1 MIIEIV
7 IWVVIVFGLIILGLL
22 LWFLDKEDRKEKKQ
36 WKQNQKYIIEREKL
50 SKKRDEERELKLK
63 LDEERELKLK
73 LDQDSKLT
81 ILKNQFILK
90 YDKDENGTIDLV
102 EEKDEIN
109 ILLNKHQKIIVEK
122 GKEYNQNYIQQF
134 IKVSNYLKDKRKN
147 IQLIFESLK
156 NEGDL
161 KSFENYVEVLDDDIH
176 SYNLILFNSLNL
188 IVSLIDDNQIAF
200 YQIYETFDTLN
211 MFDSKHEK
219 DVSQKLTN
227 IGDNLKNLM
236 DEVSRMGDKITN
248 AIGEL
253 TYVTEESNNQLNEQL
268 SEIDSTLKVGNLI
281 STINTYQNYK
291 NNRNTK
297 NLRG

>member
-1 MIIEIV
+1 MSKEL
-7 IWVVIVFGLIILGLL
+7 IWCFILFLLGVVLSIWGVV
-22 LWFLDKEDRKEKKQ
+22 KENKKKDKQ
-36 WKQNQKYIIEREKL
+36 WKQKQKEIIDREKL
-50 SKKRDEERELKLK
+50 SKKLDEERELKLK

-134 IKVSNYLKDKRKN
+134 IKVSNYLKYKRKN

-268 SEIDSTLKVGNLI
+268 NEIDSTLKVGNLI

-291 NNRNTK
+291 NNKNTK
-297 NLRG
+297 SLRE

>member
-7 IWVVIVFGLIILGLL
+7 IWVVIVFGLIILGLV
-22 LWFLDKEDRKEKKQ
+22 LWFLDKEDRKEKKRR
-36 WKQNQKYIIEREKL
+36 KQNQKDIIEREKL
-50 SKKRDEERELKLK
+50 SKKLDEERELKLK

-156 NEGDL
+156 DEGDL
-161 KSFENYVEVLDDDIH
+161 KSFDNYVEVLDDDIH

-253 TYVTEESNNQLNEQL
+253 TYVTEESNEQLSNQL
-268 SEIDSTLKVGNLI
+268 SEIDSTMKVGNLI
-281 STINTYQNYK
+281 NTINTYQNYK
-291 NNRNTK
+291 TNRKLNS
-297 NLRG
+297 

>member
-1 MIIEIV
+1 KQKEII
-7 IWVVIVFGLIILGLL
+7 
-22 LWFLDKEDRKEKKQ
+22 D
-36 WKQNQKYIIEREKL
+36 REKL
-50 SKKRDEERELKLK
+50 SKKLDEERELKLK

-156 NEGDL
+156 DEGDL

-227 IGDNLKNLM
+227 IGDGLKDLM
-236 DEVSRMGDKITN
+236 DEVRRMGNKISN
-248 AIGEL
+248 SIDQL
-253 TYVTEESNNQLNEQL
+253 SYVTEQSNEQLSNQL
-268 SEIDSTLKVGNLI
+268 SEIDSTMKVGNLI
-281 STINTYQNYK
+281 NTINTYQNYK

>member
-7 IWVVIVFGLIILGLL
+7 IWVVIVFGLIILGLV
-22 LWFLDKEDRKEKKQ
+22 LWFLDKEDRKEKKRR
-36 WKQNQKYIIEREKL
+36 KQNQKDIIEREKL
-50 SKKRDEERELKLK
+50 SKKLDEERELKLK

-73 LDQDSKLT
+73 LEEDSKLT

-102 EEKDEIN
+102 EEKNEIN

-156 NEGDL
+156 DEGDL

-253 TYVTEESNNQLNEQL
+253 TYVTEESNEQLSNQL
-268 SEIDSTLKVGNLI
+268 SEIDSTMKVGNLI
-281 STINTYQNYK
+281 NTINTYQNYK
-291 NNRNTK
+291 TNRKLNS
-297 NLRG
+297 

>member
-7 IWVVIVFGLIILGLL
+7 IWVVIVFGLIILGLV

-36 WKQNQKYIIEREKL
+36 WKQNQKDIIEREKL
-50 SKKRDEERELKLK
+50 SKKLDEERELKLK

-156 NEGDL
+156 DEGDL

-268 SEIDSTLKVGNLI
+268 NEIDSTLKVGNLI

-291 NNRNTK
+291 NNKNTK
-297 NLRG
+297 SLRE

>member
-1 MIIEIV
+1 MSKEL
-7 IWVVIVFGLIILGLL
+7 IWCFILFLLGVVLSIWGVV
-22 LWFLDKEDRKEKKQ
+22 KENKKKDKQ
-36 WKQNQKYIIEREKL
+36 WKQKQKEIIDREKL
-50 SKKRDEERELKLK
+50 SKKLDEERELKLK

-134 IKVSNYLKDKRKN
+134 IKVSNYLKYKRKN

-227 IGDNLKNLM
+227 IGDGLKDLM
-236 DEVSRMGDKITN
+236 YEIRRMGDQISDS
-248 AIGEL
+248 ICEL
-253 TYVTEESNNQLNEQL
+253 TYVTEQSNEQLTDQL
-268 SEIDSTLKVGNLI
+268 SEIDSTMKVGNLI
-281 STINTYQNYK
+281 NTINTYQNYK
-291 NNRNTK
+291 NNKKLNS
-297 NLRG
+297 

>member
-1 MIIEIV
+1 MSDLEIYGPTGL
-7 IWVVIVFGLIILGLL
+7 VVLL
-22 LWFLDKEDRKEKKQ
+22 FLFLTIYGVVKENKKKEQ
-36 WKQNQKYIIEREKL
+36 ERQERQETQEREKL
-50 SKKRDEERELKLK
+50 WENQIEETQVKLKLEEERELKLK
-63 LDEERELKLK
+63 LEE
-73 LDQDSKLT
+73 DSKLT

-90 YDKDENGTIDLV
+90 YDKDKNGTIDLV

-156 NEGDL
+156 DEGDL

-253 TYVTEESNNQLNEQL
+253 SYVTEESNRQLTDQL
-268 SEIDSTLKVGNLI
+268 SEIDSTMKVGNLI

-291 NNRNTK
+291 NNKNTK

>member
-1 MIIEIV
+1 MDLETLSIKWFFGFLIFAFV
-7 IWVVIVFGLIILGLL
+7 ISLIY
-22 LWFLDKEDRKEKKQ
+22 ERRKKNR
-36 WKQNQKYIIEREKL
+36 QNEKL
-50 SKKRDEERELKLK
+50 RMLKLK
-63 LDEERELKLK
+63 QKEEEKQKENERQKREEIQKEDEKRLIRKKDNEELQLNK
-73 LDQDSKLT
+73 
-81 ILKNQFILK
+81 LKNQFILR

-200 YQIYETFDTLN
+200 YQIYEMFDTLN

-227 IGDNLKNLM
+227 IGDGLKDLM
-236 DEVSRMGDKITN
+236 YEVSIMGDKITN

-253 TYVTEESNNQLNEQL
+253 NYITEESNKQLNEQL

-281 STINTYQNYK
+281 NTINTYQNYK
-291 NNRNTK
+291 TKRNL
-297 NLRG
+297 NS

>member
-7 IWVVIVFGLIILGLL
+7 IWVVIVFGLIILGLV
-22 LWFLDKEDRKEKKQ
+22 LWFLDKEDRKEKKRR
-36 WKQNQKYIIEREKL
+36 KQNQKDIIEREKL
-50 SKKRDEERELKLK
+50 SKKLDEERELKLK

-156 NEGDL
+156 DEGDL

-253 TYVTEESNNQLNEQL
+253 TYVTEESNEQLSNQL
-268 SEIDSTLKVGNLI
+268 SEIDSTMKVGNLI
-281 STINTYQNYK
+281 NTINTYQNYK
-291 NNRNTK
+291 TNRRLNS
-297 NLRG
+297 

>member
-1 MIIEIV
+1 MSKELIYWLILFLLGIVLMI
-7 IWVVIVFGLIILGLL
+7 WGVVKENKKK
-22 LWFLDKEDRKEKKQ
+22 DKQLKQ
-36 WKQNQKYIIEREKL
+36 VSEREKL
-50 SKKRDEERELKLK
+50 SKKLDEERGLKLK
-63 LDEERELKLK
+63 LEE
-73 LDQDSKLT
+73 DSKLT

-161 KSFENYVEVLDDDIH
+161 KSFEYYVEVLDDDIH

-188 IVSLIDDNQIAF
+188 IVFLIDDNQITF
-200 YQIYETFDTLN
+200 YQIYEMFDTLN

-219 DVSQKLTN
+219 DISQKLTN

-268 SEIDSTLKVGNLI
+268 NEIDSTLKVGNLI

-291 NNRNTK
+291 NNKNTK

>member
-1 MIIEIV
+1 MSKEL
-7 IWVVIVFGLIILGLL
+7 IWCFILFLLGVVLSIWGVV
-22 LWFLDKEDRKEKKQ
+22 KENKKKDKQ
-36 WKQNQKYIIEREKL
+36 WKQKQKEIIDREKL
-50 SKKRDEERELKLK
+50 SKK

-134 IKVSNYLKDKRKN
+134 IKVSNYLKYKRKN

-268 SEIDSTLKVGNLI
+268 NEIDSTLKVGNLI

-291 NNRNTK
+291 NNKNTK
-297 NLRG
+297 SLRE

>member
-7 IWVVIVFGLIILGLL
+7 IWVVIVFGLIILGLV
-22 LWFLDKEDRKEKKQ
+22 LWFLDKEDRKEKKRR
-36 WKQNQKYIIEREKL
+36 KQNQKDIIEREKL
-50 SKKRDEERELKLK
+50 SKKLDEERELKLK

-102 EEKDEIN
+102 EEKNEIN

-156 NEGDL
+156 DEGDL

-253 TYVTEESNNQLNEQL
+253 TYVTEESNEQLSNQL
-268 SEIDSTLKVGNLI
+268 SEIDSTMKVGNLI
-281 STINTYQNYK
+281 NTINTYQNYK
-291 NNRNTK
+291 TNRKLNS
-297 NLRG
+297 

>member
-1 MIIEIV
+1 M
-7 IWVVIVFGLIILGLL
+7 
-22 LWFLDKEDRKEKKQ
+22 
-36 WKQNQKYIIEREKL
+36 
-50 SKKRDEERELKLK
+50 KLK
-63 LDEERELKLK
+63 LEE
-73 LDQDSKLT
+73 DSKLT

-90 YDKDENGTIDLV
+90 YDKDKNGTIDLV

-134 IKVSNYLKDKRKN
+134 IKVSNYLKYKRKN

-188 IVSLIDDNQIAF
+188 IVSLIDNNQIAF
-200 YQIYETFDTLN
+200 YQIYEMFDTLN

-219 DVSQKLTN
+219 DISQKLTN
-227 IGDNLKNLM
+227 IGDGLKDLM
-236 DEVSRMGDKITN
+236 YEVSRMCDKISN
-248 AIGEL
+248 SINEL
-253 TYVTEESNNQLNEQL
+253 TYVTEESNRQLTNQL
-268 SEIDSTLKVGNLI
+268 SEIDSTIKVGNLI
-281 STINTYQNYK
+281 STINLYQNYK
-291 NNRNTK
+291 TNRNTR

>member
-1 MIIEIV
+1 MSKEL
-7 IWVVIVFGLIILGLL
+7 IWCFIVFLLGVVLIIWGVV
-22 LWFLDKEDRKEKKQ
+22 KENKKKDKQ
-36 WKQNQKYIIEREKL
+36 WKQKQKEIIDREKL
-50 SKKRDEERELKLK
+50 DVERELKLK
-63 LDEERELKLK
+63 LDQERELKLK

-134 IKVSNYLKDKRKN
+134 IKMSNYLKDKRKN

-156 NEGDL
+156 DEGDL

-188 IVSLIDDNQIAF
+188 IVFLIDDNQIAF
-200 YQIYETFDTLN
+200 YQIYEMFDTLN

-227 IGDNLKNLM
+227 IGDGLKDLM
-236 DEVSRMGDKITN
+236 YEVSRMGDKITN

-253 TYVTEESNNQLNEQL
+253 NYITEESNKQLNEQL

-281 STINTYQNYK
+281 NTINTYQNYK
-291 NNRNTK
+291 TK
-297 NLRG
+297 RRLNS

>member
-1 MIIEIV
+1 MSKEL
-7 IWVVIVFGLIILGLL
+7 IWYFILFLLGVVLIIWGVV
-22 LWFLDKEDRKEKKQ
+22 KENKKKDKQ
-36 WKQNQKYIIEREKL
+36 WKQKQKEIIDREKL
-50 SKKRDEERELKLK
+50 SKKLDEERELKLK

-156 NEGDL
+156 DEGDL

-268 SEIDSTLKVGNLI
+268 NEIDSTLKVGNLI

-291 NNRNTK
+291 NNKNTK
-297 NLRG
+297 SLRE

>member
-1 MIIEIV
+1 M
-7 IWVVIVFGLIILGLL
+7 
-22 LWFLDKEDRKEKKQ
+22 
-36 WKQNQKYIIEREKL
+36 
-50 SKKRDEERELKLK
+50 KLK

-156 NEGDL
+156 DEGDL

-236 DEVSRMGDKITN
+236 DEVND
-248 AIGEL
+248 
-253 TYVTEESNNQLNEQL
+253 
-268 SEIDSTLKVGNLI
+268 ID
-281 STINTYQNYK
+281 
-291 NNRNTK
+291 
-297 NLRG
+297 

>member
-1 MIIEIV
+1 MSDLEFYAPTGL
-7 IWVVIVFGLIILGLL
+7 VVLF
-22 LWFLDKEDRKEKKQ
+22 FLFLTIYEVVKINKKKEQERQERQ
-36 WKQNQKYIIEREKL
+36 EREKL
-50 SKKRDEERELKLK
+50 WENQIEETQVKLKLEEERELKLK
-63 LDEERELKLK
+63 LEE
-73 LDQDSKLT
+73 DSKLT

-90 YDKDENGTIDLV
+90 YDKDKNGTIDLV

-134 IKVSNYLKDKRKN
+134 IKVSNYLKYKRKN

-188 IVSLIDDNQIAF
+188 IVSLIDNNQIAF
-200 YQIYETFDTLN
+200 YQIYEMFDTLN

-219 DVSQKLTN
+219 DISQKLTN
-227 IGDNLKNLM
+227 IGDGLKDLM
-236 DEVSRMGDKITN
+236 YEVSRMCDKISN
-248 AIGEL
+248 SINEL
-253 TYVTEESNNQLNEQL
+253 TYVTEESNRQLTNQL
-268 SEIDSTLKVGNLI
+268 SEIDSTIKVGNLI
-281 STINTYQNYK
+281 STINLYQNYK
-291 NNRNTK
+291 TNRNTR

>member
-1 MIIEIV
+1 MSKEL
-7 IWVVIVFGLIILGLL
+7 IWCFILFLLGVVLSIWGVV
-22 LWFLDKEDRKEKKQ
+22 KENKKKDKQ
-36 WKQNQKYIIEREKL
+36 WKQKQKEIIDREKL
-50 SKKRDEERELKLK
+50 SKKLDEERELKLK

-268 SEIDSTLKVGNLI
+268 NEIDSTLKVGNLI

-291 NNRNTK
+291 NNKNTK
-297 NLRG
+297 SLRE